1 MKCERVREEIKAC
14 VDGELGRVAR
24 WRLARH
30 LAACA
35 GCRMEEKTMTDL
47 TGQVQSASK
56 AAAPP
61 GLREKVLGRIEFK
74 PAAGRPRWTLVGK
87 PAIVVALAILVAV
100 VVFPTLQPARER
112 GHRAPQMA
120 MPYPTAKPP
129 SPSTVAPVPR
139 LPRSGEEGVRAE
151 ASLRKPAEAGSPS
164 YFNPDYSEA
173 ASPPFQAR
181 RAMPAPA
188 VTPLIIKTADISIK
202 VRNFQKAY
210 DDAVWICRSVGGFVS
225 DSTAESEESIPT
237 SGSLTLR
244 VPADSF
250 ESAIGRLSRL
260 GTVKS
265 KNIKGQD
272 VTGEV
277 VDLESRLRNKRAEER
292 QYLEI
297 MNRARRVPDIVT
309 VTEELSRVRGE
320 IEEAQGRLRYLR
332 ASAAMATI
340 NVSLSEKERPKPV
353 PKSSINRTFKNAVA
367 SLGRTASGLAAVCIW
382 LGVYSPF
389 WALPIAAWLYLRKR
403 QPAAQ

>member
-1 MKCERVREEIKAC
+1 MKCQRVKEEIKAY
-14 VDGELGRVAR
+14 VDGELGRVTR

-47 TGQVQSASK
+47 AGQVQGASK

-61 GLREKVLGRIEFK
+61 GLRGKVLGKIEFK
-74 PAAGRPRWTLVGK
+74 PGARRRKWILIAVPAAGLG
-87 PAIVVALAILVAV
+87 ALVVAAILFPVFAGSHERARIAPLLAARRSRQAAERALPSMP
-100 VVFPTLQPARER
+100 FPTRAQGPKEQLAKAKVNTPWAPSARR
-112 GHRAPQMA
+112 PAPQA
-120 MPYPTAKPP
+120 GDRGYGAVAPP
-129 SPSTVAPVPR
+129 SVPT
-139 LPRSGEEGVRAE
+139 
-151 ASLRKPAEAGSPS
+151 
-164 YFNPDYSEA
+164 
-173 ASPPFQAR
+173 
-181 RAMPAPA
+181 
-188 VTPLIIKTADISIK
+188 TPLIIKTADISIK
-202 VRNFQKAY
+202 VKSFQKAY

-244 VPADSF
+244 VPVDSF

-297 MNRARRVPDIVT
+297 MNRAKRVPDILT

-320 IEEAQGRLRYLR
+320 IEEAQGRLKYLR

-353 PKSSINRTFKNAVA
+353 PASKSSITRTFKNAVA
-367 SLGRTASGLAAVCIW
+367 SLGRTANGLAAICIW